1 MLRKFR
7 ITHVLTEERKQQREK
22 EKDRA
27 EKEEQRKREMTE
39 LNINMNMSE
48 YTKVR
53 SLLSLN
59 ILKGH
64 SR

>member
-39 LNINMNMSE
+39 LNINMSE

-53 SLLSLN
+53 SFILTNLKLS
-59 ILKGH
+59 
-64 SR
+64 